1 MFRSFVAALCPWLMR
16 LFYSFAGLHRRN
28 RFPMFRLL
36 LRVRSEVEKII
47 NGMAEIL
54 LAAEVAFRGL
64 DRCMPEQELNLLQLT
79 AAVVTQFGTSPAQV
93 VWCDVL

>member
-1 MFRSFVAALCPWLMR
+1 
-16 LFYSFAGLHRRN
+16 
-28 RFPMFRLL
+28 MFRLL

-79 AAVVTQFGTSPAQV
+79 ATVVAQLRTGSAQIMRRN
-93 VWCDVL
+93 VL